1 MKTIRWKSGKKYV
14 STWVFGLFV
23 LGCMA
28 PDTSLPG
35 SDSKTDS
42 KVEDQDLLA
51 GASSRTTWPPD
62 LVGDTTIQVKWKSG
76 KDLKFLFSFLD
87 STFQAVGFKING
99 SLTIFKSSAI
109 PSLDSVPQVTLA
121 FQELDTVTLSSASLS
136 PLLTQGRDTL
146 DFNILIVST
155 RWGKSFLMGFK
166 YSTSSGQLIDPATS
180 LTPENSNFL
189 DRTERYFQGKCNA
202 TNIVTQSTTLNNSV
216 LSFYIPGSPFYW
228 PVKLDSLRLGP
239 LPEGHYPLRLLRLS
253 PNSTGQHGSEVEI
266 YEVVELDQMQP
277 KEFEIGKK
285 ILSMHTNNT
294 LTLRTH
300 GL

>member
-1 MKTIRWKSGKKYV
+1 ML
-14 STWVFGLFV
+14 TWALSLVV
-23 LGCMA
+23 LGCLA
-28 PDTSLPG
+28 PDTSSPG
-35 SDSKTDS
+35 TDS
-42 KVEDQDLLA
+42 KIDSEVEDQDLLA

-76 KDLKFLFSFLD
+76 KDLKFLFSYLD
-87 STFQAVGFKING
+87 SNFQAVGFKISG

-109 PSLDSVPQVTLA
+109 PSLDSVPQVTIA
-121 FQELDTVTLSSASLS
+121 FQELDTVTISPTSLS
-136 PLLTQGRDTL
+136 PLLSQGRDTL
-146 DFNILIVST
+146 GFNVLIVST
-155 RWGKSFLMGFK
+155 HWGKSFLMGFK

-189 DRTERYFQGKCNA
+189 DRTERYFQGKCDA
-202 TNIVTQSTTLNNSV
+202 KNIVTQSTILNNSI

-228 PVKLDSLRLGP
+228 PAKLDSLRLGP

-266 YEVVELDQMQP
+266 YEVVELDQIQP
-277 KEFEIGKK
+277 KGFEVGKK

-294 LTLRTH
+294 LTLRTYR
-300 GL
+300 L